1 VRCSQVADVRGLEVR
16 NPFRS
21 SHVEEG
27 KPVNKNDLVAV
38 VADKTDLPKAK
49 TAEVIDAVLD
59 AITAALKKKDGEV
72 RLVGFGT
79 FSKSKRKAGIGR
91 NPRTGEQIKIASSVS
106 VRFKAGKALKDA
118 IN

>member
-1 VRCSQVADVRGLEVR
+1 MRCSHVAVFCGVAAR

-21 SHVEEG
+21 SHDEEG
-27 KPVNKNDLVAV
+27 KPVNKNDLVAA

-49 TAEVIDAVLD
+49 TAEVLDAVFD

-79 FSKSKRKAGIGR
+79 FSKSKRKAGVGR

-118 IN
+118 VN